1 MREAAETKGLNAA
14 IMQQEARQLVGPGS

>member
-1 MREAAETKGLNAA
+1 MREAAETNGVDAA